1 MRPARALWFNAAF
14 LVESG
19 DSMAITFYYGSGSPF
34 AWRVWLALELKGV
47 EYTQKII
54 SFSDR
59 EHKSPDYLALNPR
72 GKVPLIVDDGFAL
85 YESAAIVEYLDE
97 RFAQGVQLF
106 PGDVRQRAVVR
117 RLVQEADQYLGTSME
132 GLLNQVLFRPREQW
146 DDARIAKARE
156 QFATEIAA
164 WETIVTGPWLA
175 GADLS
180 AADLTAYPHL
190 ALALRLD
197 KRKPDLD
204 IAGLVGPRMR
214 AWMAKVE
221 ALPCFEKTIPPHWK
235 K

>member
-1 MRPARALWFNAAF
+1 
-14 LVESG
+14 
-19 DSMAITFYYGSGSPF
+19 MAITFYYGSGSPF

-59 EHKSPDYLALNPR
+59 EHKSPEYLALNPR

-97 RFAQGVQLF
+97 RHAQGVRLF

-156 QFATEIAA
+156 QFAAEIAA

-175 GADLS
+175 GTDLS

-204 IAGLVGPRMR
+204 IAELVGPRMR

-221 ALPCFEKTIPPHWK
+221 GLPCFEKTIPPHWK